1 MMAAEAKVPAP
12 VPVKKADVVVPL
24 PAKLVAGGVAGVIG
38 TTLIFPLDMV
48 KTRLQ
53 NSGVGGGT
61 VYKGPVDCF
70 KRTLAAEGFKGLYNG
85 LRPNLLGVFPEKA
98 LKLSVNDTVREFF
111 TRRNA
116 DGKIKVHQ
124 EIIAGGT
131 AGLIQVAVT
140 K

>member
-1 MMAAEAKVPAP
+1 MMAAETKEARIPI
-12 VPVKKADVVVPL
+12 KKKDVVVPL
-24 PAKLVAGGVAGVIG
+24 PAKLVAGGIAGVIG

-53 NSGVGGGT
+53 NSGVGKGP
-61 VYKGPVDCF
+61 VYSGPVDCF

-98 LKLSVNDTVREFF
+98 LKLSVNDTCREFF
-111 TRRNA
+111 TRQNP
-116 DGKIKVHQ
+116 DGKIKVYQ